1 MLRSEPINI
10 DNEEL
15 VFHVMWAKSIKTQ
28 YLLKFSIRSNEHGLE
43 RHRNSLAL
51 GQMLNATGKFGNFG
65 FDEAFDR
72 EEYDTR
78 NAY

>member
-1 MLRSEPINI
+1 M
-10 DNEEL
+10 
-15 VFHVMWAKSIKTQ
+15 
-28 YLLKFSIRSNEHGLE
+28 E

-51 GQMLNATGKFGNFG
+51 GQILNARWKFGNFG